1 MTEHAHLPVP
11 TFAASAMSH
20 RNPCDVFPNVDAA
33 PDVWRA
39 LNMPPSQKAN
49 VRGAARASNDSAAV
63 GSADWMGATR

>member
-1 MTEHAHLPVP
+1 MSANNAHLPVP

-20 RNPCDVFPNVDAA
+20 RNPCDVFPDVDAA

-49 VRGAARASNDSAAV
+49 AAGASRQLNRSAATEPV
-63 GSADWMGATR
+63 V